1 MNKKKVIDIDKF
13 MDRVFLHNKNAD
25 ERLWDFILRSAT
37 FFILIIIILM
47 SGLNAHADGINV
59 TSGTM
64 EFTTLSEY
72 ATLPASDV
80 LLTFDKII
88 ENLNDKDIT
97 TTSVPQGTF
106 YTNYTAIKQ
115 YDYITDEFLNNL
127 PLPTNV
133 SGNNISANGMN
144 INIPTLTL
152 DNNDFYV
159 YITDISSSHFTYY
172 VNFIFPEYQWK
183 YGYSEVVYNY
193 ENDYE
198 WSNFYAFRYY
208 VVIDYDVSNGTWSA
222 GLGADRYDNNS
233 ARCPVFS
240 NGIVWYAYD
249 GVNGVIANNFQE
261 NLQSPTTLCCDLNYV
276 HYNNLIGSGNIGESN
291 KNHLYFKDVQVGIT
305 CTSANQDIV
314 SSQVVVGVSVDDWV
328 LNHINDYYVFC
339 QYTFHMKDSYT
350 GSADPNFTV
359 TKVVPLNAFMNDG
372 YCYSVYDLWQE
383 GNFIN
388 YYNMINSTYKV
399 KVRSKYETFN
409 KGLMPTLVNWVTYG
423 FADYYLDSIDHIEN
437 AYEVFDFG
445 LDVNVILSNGALG
458 GGDNTSKPY
467 TKAFDFLRGSASVTN
482 AEGLRNHNPWTGESD
497 PQANPII
504 PNGGGSSNGNG
515 DGATAIAY
523 GGNVNVT
530 INNGLG
536 GNPNDVTDNPSPTE
550 SIQEYLSAINDM
562 KDSVN
567 EFLVEDEVEGKK
579 TFILFLKDT
588 LDGFPGMEE
597 MVNVI
602 RIIIGVCIIIIVIK
616 LLLSLV

>member
-1 MNKKKVIDIDKF
+1 MKNKKVIDIDKF

-37 FFILIIIILM
+37 FFILLIIIMM
-47 SGLNAHADGINV
+47 SGLKVCASNSGNRTISDIYDIDFSLLPVSTENSLLWRSDEY
-59 TSGTM
+59 TS
-64 EFTTLSEY
+64 
-72 ATLPASDV
+72 
-80 LLTFDKII
+80 LLAQYT
-88 ENLNDKDIT
+88 DIT
-97 TTSVPQGTF
+97 YNSNYHPPYQVTGYTTNMEVPSQLYMDNCYNWYCWAG
-106 YTNYTAIKQ
+106 A
-115 YDYITDEFLNNL
+115 
-127 PLPTNV
+127 
-133 SGNNISANGMN
+133 GMEG
-144 INIPTLTL
+144 
-152 DNNDFYV
+152 FYV
-159 YITDISSSHFTYY
+159 YSIPKHIIDDGICIWTRNGFYATEDFTYY
-172 VNFIFPEYQWK
+172 TGSQW
-183 YGYSEVVYNY
+183 YGNQTYPLGAQTFDSSTVHQLS
-193 ENDYE
+193 NDQYCSTANAYF
-198 WSNFYAFRYY
+198 SNCPMWTGDLTDPLYTGLD
-208 VVIDYDVSNGTWSA
+208 IDYDDIIS
-222 GLGADRYDNNS
+222 R
-233 ARCPVFS
+233 
-240 NGIVWYAYD
+240 I
-249 GVNGVIANNFQE
+249 
-261 NLQSPTTLCCDLNYV
+261 QSSDFEESYELFNCNYFL
-276 HYNNLIGSGNIGESN
+276 YGDIMIQPWEERPEKESN
-291 KNHLYFKDVQVGIT
+291 NNHLYFKDVQVGIT

-409 KGLMPTLVNWVTYG
+409 KGLMPTLINWVTYG

-458 GGDNTSKPY
+458 GNGNISKPY
-467 TKAFDFLRGSASVTN
+467 TKEFDFLRGTASVTN

-504 PNGGGSSNGNG
+504 PNSGGSSNGNGNG

-536 GNPNDVTDNPSPTE
+536 GNSDDITDTSPTN
-550 SIQEYLSAINDM
+550 SIREYLDALNEM
-562 KDSVN
+562 KSSIN
-567 EFLVEDEVEGKK
+567 EFTVVEEDAQGNK
-579 TFILFLKDT
+579 TFLAFMKDT
-588 LDGFPGMEE
+588 LDGFPIMEE

-602 RIIIGVCIIIIVIK
+602 KIIIGVCLIVIVIK
-616 LLLSLV
+616 LLLALV